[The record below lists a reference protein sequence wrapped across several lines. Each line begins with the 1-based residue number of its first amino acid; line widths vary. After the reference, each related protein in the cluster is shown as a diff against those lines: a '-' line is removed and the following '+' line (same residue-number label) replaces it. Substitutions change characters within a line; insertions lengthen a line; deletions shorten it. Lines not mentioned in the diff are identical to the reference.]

1 MEIGTIVKVNVPLT
15 CKKRIKVI
23 KTGKIIG
30 IYSNFVLLEFK
41 AKNNIDT
48 YRECYKRNEII
59 L

>member
-1 MEIGTIVKVNVPLT
+1 MEIGTFVKVRVPLNR
-15 CKKRIKVI
+15 KKREKVI
-23 KTGKIIG
+23 KTAKVIG